1 MEGLGLQYD
10 VNAPFYKLLAT
21 KYKQEEEAL
30 GIAIVEAHPEIAK
43 LAWPGP
49 DEKGQP
55 FVKGSTA
62 LHYAAN
68 DGKDQLVHKLLEYG
82 SDINASDANWYRSV
96 LSWAANN
103 AQISTIRVLLVN
115 GADPTAL
122 DAVHAAAFGG
132 SSCGEGREKEYAETL
147 QILIDAGADMND
159 RRHYQNH
166 TPLGIALKN
175 GNKGAIGYLRSI
187 NAAEV

>member
-1 MEGLGLQYD
+1 MQYD
-10 VNAPFYKLLAT
+10 ENSPFYKLLAT

-30 GIAIVEAHPEIAK
+30 GIELVEAHPEIAK
-43 LAWPGP
+43 LLWHGP

-68 DGKDQLVHKLLEYG
+68 DGKDQLVLKLLEHG

-103 AQISTIRVLLVN
+103 ARMSTIRILLAYGVE
-115 GADPTAL
+115 PTSL

-147 QILIDAGADMND
+147 RILIDAGANMDD
-159 RRHYQNH
+159 RRHYQNQ
-166 TPLGIALKN
+166 TPLGIALKS
-175 GNKGAIGYLRSI
+175 GNKGAIEYLRSI

>member
-1 MEGLGLQYD
+1 MQY
-10 VNAPFYKLLAT
+10 NENSPFYKLLAT
-21 KYKQEEEAL
+21 KYKQEEESL
-30 GIAIVEAHPEIAK
+30 GIEIVEAHPEIAT
-43 LAWPGP
+43 LEWPGP
-49 DEKGQP
+49 DKQGQP

-68 DGKDQLVHKLLEYG
+68 DGKDKLVLKLLEYG
-82 SDINASDANWYRSV
+82 SDINASGANWYRSV

-103 AQISTIRVLLVN
+103 ARSTTIRLLLEY
-115 GADPTAL
+115 GADPTSL

-159 RRHYQNH
+159 RRHINND
-166 TPLGIALKN
+166 TPLGTALIS
-175 GNKGAIGYLRSI
+175 GNRGAITYLRGI
-187 NAAEV
+187 GAAET